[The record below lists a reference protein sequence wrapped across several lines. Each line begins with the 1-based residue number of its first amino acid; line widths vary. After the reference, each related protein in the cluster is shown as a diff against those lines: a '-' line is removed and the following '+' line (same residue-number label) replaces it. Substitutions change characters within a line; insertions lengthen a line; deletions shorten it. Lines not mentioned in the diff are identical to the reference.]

1 LIPVILSGGSGTR
14 LWPLSRA
21 QHPKQFLPLTTEY
34 SLLQDTVLRLAG
46 VSDMRPPVMV
56 CNEDHRFL
64 VAEQLREI
72 DCVPGNILLEPAA
85 RNTAP
90 AVALAALSAQAE
102 DILLILPA
110 DHVITDIEAFHTALA
125 AAKGLAS
132 EGSLVTFGVV
142 PDHAATGY
150 GYIRGSKANGPGAGA
165 MAIEQFIEKP
175 DLTTA
180 QGYIDEGNY
189 YWNSGMFAFR
199 ADTYLAELGKWR
211 PDILLACEEAM
222 KISARDFDFIRV
234 DSEAF
239 TSCSSESI
247 DYAVMEPTDK
257 GVVIPL
263 KAGWSDVG
271 SWSALLDI
279 ASHDERGN
287 VVKGD
292 VIAVNTRNS
301 YLHAQSKLVA
311 TLGVEDLIVVDT
323 DDAVLVAHRNQVQDV
338 KEIVNL
344 LKENNRSEADQQRK
358 VSRPWGYYE
367 SIAQDHR
374 YQVKRIV
381 VNPGARL
388 SLQKHQH
395 RCEHW
400 VVVQGTA
407 LVTRDQEKLVLE
419 TDQSTYIPAGMIHC
433 LENKTTELL
442 EIIEVQTGD
451 YLGEDDIVRLEDN
464 YGRAD

>member
-1 LIPVILSGGSGTR
+1 MIPVILSGGSGTR

-21 QHPKQFLPLTTEY
+21 MHPKQFLSLTTEHT
-34 SLLQDTVLRLAG
+34 LLQDTVLRLNG
-46 VSDMRPPVMV
+46 MPDIKSPMIV

-64 VAEQLREI
+64 VAEQLRAI
-72 DCVPGNILLEPAA
+72 DCNPENILLEPAA

-90 AVALAALSAQAE
+90 AVALAALVAQP
-102 DILLILPA
+102 DDVLLVLPA
-110 DHVITDIEAFHTALA
+110 DHVITDIDAFHKALSA
-125 AAKGLAS
+125 AQNLALKGD
-132 EGSLVTFGVV
+132 LVTFGVV

-150 GYIRGSKANGPGAGA
+150 GYIRGRNTGSSGADA
-165 MAIEQFIEKP
+165 MAIEQFVEKP
-175 DLTTA
+175 DLRTA
-180 QGYIDEGNY
+180 QAYVDAGNY

-211 PDILLACEEAM
+211 PDIFQACQEASN
-222 KISARDFDFIRV
+222 KSTADFDFVRV
-234 DSEAF
+234 DSVAF
-239 TSCSSESI
+239 AACPSESI
-247 DYAVMEPTDK
+247 DYAVMEATDK

-263 KAGWSDVG
+263 QAGWNDVG
-271 SWSALLDI
+271 SWSALLELSAQDN
-279 ASHDERGN
+279 DGN
-287 VVKGD
+287 ALKGD

-301 YLHAQSKLVA
+301 YIHAQNKLVA
-311 TLGVEDLIVVDT
+311 TLGIEDLIVVDT
-323 DDAVLVAHRNQVQDV
+323 DDAVLVAHREQVQDV

-344 LKENNRSEADQQRK
+344 LKQNDRSEADLPRK

-367 SIAQDHR
+367 SIAQNHR
-374 YQVKRIV
+374 YQAKRIV

-395 RCEHW
+395 RSEHW

-407 LVTRDQEKLVLE
+407 LVTRDEEKLVLE
-419 TDQSTYIPAGMIHC
+419 TNQSTYIPAGMVHC
-433 LENKTTELL
+433 LENTTTEPL

-451 YLGEDDIVRLEDN
+451 YLGEDDIIRLEDN